1 MIQLG
6 IEKTSARDRS
16 IAEELSPRDLL
27 FLKNLGKYGLTILE
41 VKVSPISPVIG
52 LPVTELPL
60 PEKAM
65 AINVIKGNQSYFPSD
80 DLILDNGDIVYFLTS
95 QIVEDFVKEVFIP
108 PEYK

>member
-6 IEKTSARDRS
+6 IEKNSSRDKS

-27 FLKNLGKYGLTILE
+27 FLKNLAKYGLTILE

-52 LPVTELPL
+52 MPVTKLPL

-65 AINVIKGNQSYFPSD
+65 AINVIKKNHSYFPSD
-80 DLILDNGDIVYFLTS
+80 DLILESTDIVYFLTS

-108 PEYK
+108 HEYK